1 MDPYRIY
8 ITFGFVSSLYNEKSD
23 QPSMSGGDHSK
34 VVDIIGNSKTKIKL
48 KVTMNDKTC
57 EAGLKAL
64 VKGRS
69 KEPVKVSRP
78 RPCHWFMIKFLA
90 PVCIVDVQLEAE
102 DGAPDVAQWLHYFVI
117 AKDAKTLRDHELVK
131 VIDGES
137 LVRPGE
143 PWFWATE
150 IEVMKFHPPNPGQ
163 NRFNLAKI
171 HIRGTVHKP
180 RQSFLD
186 RYFMQFPT
194 RESLPPIEW
203 YAHHGMEADLT
214 KIIDQYSDDGIFSTY
229 GTGNCLEMTF
239 KKPIPISGLY
249 AKFPSHGPGRTIYW
263 PDLLKMDLWDVFRVK
278 WVSAVRLKPSLTATS
293 DGTAS
298 LQVRFDEIWATKVK
312 FWGWGSLNWD
322 ICFQKIDFLVN
333 TRSREGRIDHDE
345 PERVYEQSGDLIVK
359 PSLYL
364 YTGVLALLRREEL
377 LGPWKVEGG
386 KKILDFPGTTVSLTG
401 LVFKSGGVATL
412 RGLDGNNSH
421 FLFHLSEAD
430 EVWVDLSDLQI
441 RGLCVEPDYATFD
454 VEIFGRVK
462 HEALPGKF
470 SVCDPMTFQLGT
482 NARAGF
488 LYTLRQ
494 CNQEYLYRIRYEEEQ
509 GPDGQLAKAMILSFP
524 TGIFQCQHLFCQ
536 VLGTV
541 DVMTSRGPVSFQI
554 RSLVTKIDQTATTFR
569 FSPGITLENIELFG
583 TFNFLENE
591 QTSSQEMREPRVDYP
606 YIMRWAPGA
615 KSLEDALL
623 PQYVTRFSSKDVHA
637 RDCSGTIDSE
647 EHFVEY
653 RYGVR
658 MIASLIV
665 LSANLRDFSAEITQ
679 VKFKEKHE
687 EDWRPLPYEL
697 IDYDSENTVFY
708 ILVKQRLAYQEL
720 RISFSHAEVMVDY
733 VKTWGSFTPV
743 DEYIFTRE
751 GQDIHYHS
759 LSSSSL
765 FLMKYGAVTGAKIDR
780 KTTDFSLDGIEIA
793 ISRFYGYRPPQSFD
807 IEVQAVGH
815 PKKVVA
821 SVRGGAVRDLTRRA
835 ETQVFGSKISLTT
848 ACGVFDIP
856 DCMVRPRLS
865 QENSGDIVCP
875 FRLCPDAGLLASL
888 KACFA
893 TLCGQ
898 ISISCGPNLVC
909 GCYSECLSQEKIGD
923 DLKMVVTFGGHL
935 VTPTAF
941 CVELDRYAVVESII
955 GVTQECHEEEIPF
968 TKVKWSRIM
977 VVNMD
982 CSQEQQYMSIC
993 IRFSQENM
1001 VPMDIVISH
1010 FEFFGRAFACSSM
1023 PLRDITVTPEQLYGY
1038 RLDKRG
1044 VLDAFEQCWAKDLV
1058 KKTIENNELIVDFTE
1073 VELYPTHV
1081 FLKDGDILDCRVL
1094 VSDEGETWTPVLAVN
1109 GGSTVRSK
1117 GAGGRFVKV
1126 TSNHDLPFE
1135 SIEFAGKICWNCPLP
1150 EPNRTFKMR
1159 MNPFNGV
1166 LRSGKRV
1173 NTYVGQLGTDL
1184 VLTEVD
1190 WDDCKTFTNNPPSF
1204 SLDFQP
1210 EQFSMTSCAFKWSEP
1225 LENDIELSIITL
1237 TARDTWEVQRFPVND
1252 KDNIIRVTTGPA
1264 RCYHFVFEPGPNPG
1278 FLQYFDMFGEF
1289 SPITVERK
1297 VIPRFDIAHPISV
1310 QRAEGVFDLIEA
1322 IVDTFDGR
1330 EGIVDIQPASF
1341 VSLYS
1346 EDLPYF
1352 WYHVV
1357 SPGQTLAL
1365 TFPGGDVRSI
1375 SASMS
1380 YLGVNYSDF
1389 ELKVV
1394 KEDEVQ
1400 KVLITF
1406 LKAGRISKLRIYGTY
1421 TRLPCKMPSLVM
1433 GSVWV
1438 KIGPDPRKGVL
1449 DFIGKP
1455 FTSSTK
1461 EIELAPFYIQPE
1473 MFFIDND
1480 GDAEISFDTA
1490 TGWKT
1495 LPTIP
1500 PSQRKIYRADNE
1512 QIRRIRVAGNV
1523 KFFELYGLVHQES
1536 TGRLLLDCTKG
1547 LFHKLDVDDVRVIS
1561 SHGDSDIGILL
1572 HFVSDWDNRSFL
1584 LPGPY
1589 AKLDVKFKR
1598 HLATIE
1604 GFAIRIHP
1612 RRKYE
1617 TSFKL
1622 EALVQGSWAK
1632 IFEVSRA
1639 EGLICHKFP
1648 QPITDVSKLSLS
1660 TSNSNSIVIGGME
1673 FYGTVQELVNS
1684 KDTSARGKLPKEYP
1698 RLLTREFSSETSPGL
1713 FVDAKRIF
1721 ADSSSPVFLPSF
1733 KLANS
1738 LMIKLTD
1745 AIVAALD
1752 GVFISVSSSEPLA
1765 LYGSQG
1771 KSLVKLAVFESN
1783 FSGYQPIER
1792 KILIDS
1798 LLLVGNAE
1806 INKFEIYGDVCKDAS
1821 RGVLPQS
1828 IKADGYTYI
1837 DLEGLLFNGILAAV
1851 RRNAAAFSN
1860 NTTIKCSTGQRV
1872 GNNAPPFEVLFKQ
1885 PHLVSINT
1893 IVVRVVSQSAINP
1906 EDQLKFQ
1913 FRTEDGFWT
1922 TIGRFSGPF
1931 MPGEAVICPCSAD
1944 RPCTGVKVFLKSQT
1958 GKLDLIEMFGALIM
1972 LPHDEAIPLVI
1983 DAPTRP
1989 LAEILK
1995 SVEEDGNPRRVY
2007 LDHMTEL
2014 TQAVVNPGE
2023 DQKSTEEY
2031 EKLVRYR
2038 NDLFTHGFERQN
2050 VFELR
2055 NWNPTDSG
2063 LCESIEEACEE
2074 FRRALKAQGST

>member
-1 MDPYRIY
+1 
-8 ITFGFVSSLYNEKSD
+8 
-23 QPSMSGGDHSK
+23 MSGGDHSK

-48 KVTMNDKTC
+48 KVTMNDRTC
-57 EAGLKAL
+57 ESGLKSL

-69 KEPVKVSRP
+69 KEPVRVARP
-78 RPCHWFMIKFLA
+78 RPCHWFLIKFLA
-90 PVCIVDVQLEAE
+90 PVCIVDIQLEAE
-102 DGAPDVAQWLHYFVI
+102 EGAPEGAQWLHYLVI
-117 AKDAKTLRDHELVK
+117 AKDAKTLCDHELVK
-131 VIDGES
+131 VIDGE
-137 LVRPGE
+137 LVVRPGE

-203 YAHHGMEADLT
+203 YLHYGEEEDIT
-214 KIIDQYSDDGIFSTY
+214 KIIYQHSDDGFYSTS
-229 GTGNCLEMTF
+229 GSGNCIEMTF

-249 AKFPSHGPGRTIYW
+249 AKFPFYETGQIVRW
-263 PDLLKMDLWDVFRVK
+263 PDFLKMDLWDVFRVK
-278 WVSAVRLKPSLTATS
+278 WVSAVRLKPSLTPAA

-298 LQVRFDEIWATKVK
+298 LQVRFDEVWATKAK
-312 FWGWGSLNWD
+312 FWGWGSLHWD

-333 TRSREGRIDHDE
+333 SRGREGRVDRDE
-345 PERVYEQSGDLIVK
+345 PEKVYEQSGDLIIK
-359 PSLYL
+359 PSMYL
-364 YTGVLALLRREEL
+364 YTGILSLLRREEL
-377 LGPWKVEGG
+377 LGPWKVENG
-386 KKILDFPGTTVSLTG
+386 KKILDFPGTVVAISG
-401 LVFKSGGVATL
+401 VVFKSGGVATL
-412 RGLDGNNSH
+412 HGLGVDQTH
-421 FLFHLSEAD
+421 FLFHLNEAD
-430 EVWVDLSDLQI
+430 EVWVDLSDLEI
-441 RGLCVEPDYATFD
+441 RGLCVEPDYVPFE
-454 VEIFGRVK
+454 VEIFGTIK
-462 HEALPGKF
+462 HEAVPGKF
-470 SVCDPMTFQLGT
+470 SVCDPMTFPLGT

-494 CNQEYLYRIRYEEEQ
+494 CNQEYLYRVRYEDEQ
-509 GPDGQLAKAMILSFP
+509 GPEGGPPAKAMVLSFP

-541 DVMTSRGPVSFQI
+541 DAMTSRGPITFQI
-554 RSLVTKIDQTATTFR
+554 RSLVTKIDQTASTFR
-569 FSPGITLENIELFG
+569 FSPGITLEHIELFG

-591 QTSSQEMREPRVDYP
+591 QTSRQEVREPRVDYP
-606 YIMRWAPGA
+606 YLMRWAPGS

-623 PQYVTRFSSKDVHA
+623 PEYVTRFASKDVHA
-637 RDCSGTIDSE
+637 PNCSGTINSE

-658 MIASLIV
+658 MIPSLIV

-679 VKFKEKHE
+679 VKFKQVHE
-687 EDWRPLPYEL
+687 EDWRPLPYQL
-697 IDYDSENTVFY
+697 VDYDSENTVFY
-708 ILVKQRLAYQEL
+708 ILVTQRLAYQEL
-720 RISFSHAEVMVDY
+720 RISFSHAEVVVDY

-743 DEYIFTRE
+743 DEYMFTRE

-765 FLMKYGAVTGAKIDR
+765 FLMKYGAVTGTKIDR
-780 KTTDFSLDGIEIA
+780 KTANFSLDGIEIA

-815 PKKVVA
+815 TKKVVA
-821 SVRGGAVRDLTRRA
+821 SVRDGAVRDLTRKA
-835 ETQVFGSKISLTT
+835 ETQFFGSNISLTT

-856 DCMVRPRLS
+856 DCIVRSRLT
-865 QENSGDIVCP
+865 QGTSGDIVCP

-888 KACFA
+888 KSCFA

-898 ISISCGPNLVC
+898 MVVTCGPNLVC
-909 GCYSECLSQEKIGD
+909 GCYAECLSEDKCKD
-923 DLKMVVTFGGHL
+923 DLTMVVAFAGHL
-935 VTPTAF
+935 VTPTTF
-941 CVELDRYAVVESII
+941 CVETDRYAVVESII
-955 GVTQECHEEEIPF
+955 GVTQEGHDEEIPF

-977 VVNMD
+977 VLNME
-982 CSQEQQYMSIC
+982 CNQEQQYISIR
-993 IRFSQENM
+993 IRFSRENM

-1010 FEFFGRAFACSSM
+1010 FEFFGRVLSCSSM
-1023 PLRDITVTPEQLYGY
+1023 PLRDVVVAPEQLYGY

-1044 VLDAFEQCWAKDLV
+1044 VLEAFEQCWAKDLV
-1058 KKTIENNELIVDFTE
+1058 RKRIENNELIVDFTE

-1081 FLKDGDILDCRVL
+1081 FLKDGDISDCRVM
-1094 VSDEGETWTPVLAVN
+1094 VSDEGETWSPALAVI

-1126 TSNHDLPFE
+1126 TSNSDLPFE
-1135 SIEFAGKICWNCPLP
+1135 KIEFSGKICWNCPLP
-1150 EPNRTFKMR
+1150 EPNRSFKMR

-1166 LRSGKRV
+1166 LRSGKCV
-1173 NTYVGQLGTDL
+1173 NTYVGPLGTEL

-1190 WDDCKTFTNNPPSF
+1190 WDNCSKTFTSNPPSF
-1204 SLDFQP
+1204 SLDFQA
-1210 EQFSMTSCAFKWSEP
+1210 EQFSMTSCAFKWSER
-1225 LENDIELSIITL
+1225 LEGDIELSIMTL
-1237 TARDTWEVQRFPVND
+1237 TAQGTWEVQRFPVND
-1252 KDNIIRVTTGPA
+1252 NDNIVRVTLGPA
-1264 RCYHFVFEPGPNPG
+1264 RCYHFVFEKGSNPG
-1278 FLQYFDMFGEF
+1278 FLQYFDIFGEF

-1297 VIPRFDIAHPISV
+1297 AIPHFDIARPISV
-1310 QRAEGVFDLIEA
+1310 GREEGGFDLIEA
-1322 IVDTFDGR
+1322 VIDTFDGR
-1330 EGIVDIQPASF
+1330 AGIVDIQPASF

-1346 EDLPYF
+1346 KNLPYF

-1357 SPGQTLAL
+1357 SRDETMEL
-1365 TFPGGDVRSI
+1365 TFPGGELRSI
-1375 SASMS
+1375 SASIS

-1389 ELKVV
+1389 ELNIV
-1394 KEDEVQ
+1394 KEDGVQ
-1400 KVLITF
+1400 KVVITF
-1406 LKAGRISKLRIYGTY
+1406 RKAGRISKLRIYGTY
-1421 TRLPCKMPSLVM
+1421 TRLPCKLPSLVV

-1449 DFIGKP
+1449 DFIGKR
-1455 FTSSTK
+1455 FTPSTK

-1473 MFFIDND
+1473 MFFIDAD
-1480 GDAEISFDTA
+1480 GDAEISFETA
-1490 TGWKT
+1490 TGWKP
-1495 LPTIP
+1495 LPTIAA
-1500 PSQRKIYRADNE
+1500 SQRKIYRAENE
-1512 QIRRIRVAGNV
+1512 PIRRIKVDGNV

-1536 TGRLLLDCTKG
+1536 IGRLLLDCTKG
-1547 LFHKLDVDDVRVIS
+1547 LFHKLDVDDVRVMS

-1584 LPGPY
+1584 LPGPC

-1604 GFAIRIHP
+1604 GFGIRIHP

-1622 EALVQGSWAK
+1622 EALVKGSWTK

-1648 QPITDVSKLSLS
+1648 QPISDVSKLCLS
-1660 TSNSNSIVIGGME
+1660 ASNSNSIVIGGME
-1673 FYGTVQELVNS
+1673 FYGTVQEVANS
-1684 KDTSARGKLPKEYP
+1684 KDTSARGNLPKEYP
-1698 RLLTREFSSETSPGL
+1698 RLFTRQFSSEASPGL
-1713 FVDAKRIF
+1713 FADAKRIF

-1738 LMIKLTD
+1738 LVVMLTD
-1745 AIVAALD
+1745 QIVAALD
-1752 GVFISVSSSEPLA
+1752 GVFLSVSSSEPLA

-1798 LLLVGNAE
+1798 LLLVGHAE
-1806 INKFEIYGDVCKDAS
+1806 ITKFEIYGDVCKDAS

-1837 DLEGLLFNGILAAV
+1837 DMEGLLFNGILAAV

-1860 NTTIKCSTGQRV
+1860 NTTVKCSTGKRV
-1872 GNNAPPFEVLFKQ
+1872 GNNAPPFEVLFEQ
-1885 PHLVSINT
+1885 PHLVSIDT

-1922 TIGRFSGPF
+1922 TIARFSGPF

-1944 RPCTGVKVFLKSQT
+1944 RPCTGVKVFLKSRT

-1983 DAPTRP
+1983 DPPTRP

-1995 SVEEDGNPRRVY
+1995 SAEEDGNPRRVY
-2007 LDHMTEL
+2007 LENMKEL

-2023 DQKSTEEY
+2023 GQKSTEEY
-2031 EKLVRYR
+2031 ERLVRYR

-2050 VFELR
+2050 VFQLR

-2063 LCESIEEACEE
+2063 LCESIEETCEE
-2074 FRRALKAQGST
+2074 FCRALKAAQV